1 MQVDKTPGKM
11 EMLPKLSRFKISTES
26 HLYCTVK
33 K

>member
-1 MQVDKTPGKM
+1 MQVDKTGKM